1 MTGAGLPSARMDDY
15 SATVAYHRSFLVSMP
30 YFRVIL
36 ALSASVAIISS
47 ASILIKLA
55 HAPVLIIAAYRLGI
69 AALVLAP
76 LALTLRR
83 SHLIALSGRDWLHAA
98 IAGSFLGLHFI
109 AWIASLEYTS
119 VASSVVLVTINPIF
133 VGLGM
138 VIIFRE
144 RLHPLLVWG
153 IALSVTGGILIGY
166 SDFQVQ
172 GQALWGD
179 LLALLGAV
187 MHSGYLLLGQR
198 LRQRL
203 DLLPYITVVYGMAA
217 LLVLIAA
224 VATQQS
230 FTGYAPATYLVM
242 ILLAFGPQLLGHTAY
257 NWTLRY
263 VSAAVVAVAILGE
276 PVGASILA
284 YFILDER
291 LTLLQVAGGALVLL
305 GIYLA
310 LRTQRRA

>member
-1 MTGAGLPSARMDDY
+1 
-15 SATVAYHRSFLVSMP
+15 MP
-30 YFRVIL
+30 YIRVVL
-36 ALSASVAIISS
+36 ALIASVAIISS

-55 HAPVLIIAAYRLGI
+55 DAPVLIIAAYRLGI

-76 LALTLRR
+76 VTLAVRREHLR
-83 SHLIALSGRDWLHAA
+83 ALSRRDWLIGAV
-98 IAGSFLGLHFI
+98 AGSFLGLHFI

-119 VASSVVLVTINPIF
+119 IASSVVLVTINPIF

-138 VIIFRE
+138 VVIFRE

-166 SDFQVQ
+166 SDFQVA
-172 GQALWGD
+172 GQALFGD
-179 LLALLGAV
+179 ALALLGAV
-187 MHSGYLLLGQR
+187 FHSGYLLLGQR
-198 LRQRL
+198 LRRRL

-217 LLVLIAA
+217 LLVLVAA
-224 VATQQS
+224 LVTQQA
-230 FTGYAPATYLVM
+230 FTGYAPATFLVM
-242 ILLAFGPQLLGHTAY
+242 ILLALGPQLLGHTAY

-263 VSAAVVAVAILGE
+263 VSAAVVAVAFLGE

-284 YFILDER
+284 YFILDEH
-291 LTLLQVAGGALVLL
+291 LTLLQVGGGALVLI

>member
-1 MTGAGLPSARMDDY
+1 
-15 SATVAYHRSFLVSMP
+15 MP

-36 ALSASVAIISS
+36 ALCASVAIISS

-55 HAPVLIIAAYRLGI
+55 AAPVLIIAAYRLGL

-76 LALTLRR
+76 VTLAVRREHLR
-83 SHLIALSGRDWLHAA
+83 ALSRRDWLIGAV
-98 IAGSFLGLHFI
+98 AGSFLGLHFI

-138 VIIFRE
+138 VVIFRE

-166 SDFQVQ
+166 SDFQVE
-172 GQALWGD
+172 GQALFGD
-179 LLALLGAV
+179 MLALLGAV
-187 MHSGYLLLGQR
+187 FHSGYLLLGQR
-198 LRQRL
+198 LRRRL

-217 LLVLIAA
+217 LLVLAA
-224 VATQQS
+224 ALVTQQS

-242 ILLAFGPQLLGHTAY
+242 VLLALGPQLLGHTAY

-284 YFILDER
+284 YFILDES
-291 LTLLQVAGGALVLL
+291 LTLLQLGGGALVLI

-310 LRTQRRA
+310 LRTQRR

>member
-1 MTGAGLPSARMDDY
+1 
-15 SATVAYHRSFLVSMP
+15 MP

-36 ALSASVAIISS
+36 ALCASVAIISS

-55 HAPVLIIAAYRLGI
+55 DAPVLIIAAYRLGL
-69 AALVLAP
+69 AALLLAP
-76 LALTLRR
+76 LTLAVRR
-83 SHLIALSGRDWLHAA
+83 EHLRSLSRRDWLVGA

-109 AWIASLEYTS
+109 AWIGSLEYTS

-166 SDFQVQ
+166 SDFQVE
-172 GQALWGD
+172 GQALFGD
-179 LLALLGAV
+179 ALALLGAV
-187 MHSGYLLLGQR
+187 FHSGYLLLGQR
-198 LRQRL
+198 LRRRL

-217 LLVLIAA
+217 LLVLFAA
-224 VATQQS
+224 LMTQQS

-242 ILLAFGPQLLGHTAY
+242 VLLALGPQLLGHTAY

-284 YFILDER
+284 YFILDEH
-291 LTLLQVAGGALVLL
+291 LTLLQIGGGALVLL

-310 LRTQRRA
+310 LRTQRRT

>member
-1 MTGAGLPSARMDDY
+1 M
-15 SATVAYHRSFLVSMP
+15 VAMP
-30 YFRVIL
+30 YIRVVL
-36 ALSASVAIISS
+36 ALIASVAIISS

-55 HAPVLIIAAYRLGI
+55 DAPVLIIAAYRLGI

-76 LALTLRR
+76 VTLAVRREHLR
-83 SHLIALSGRDWLHAA
+83 ALSRRDWLIGAV
-98 IAGSFLGLHFI
+98 AGSFLGLHFI

-138 VIIFRE
+138 VVIFRE

-166 SDFQVQ
+166 SDFQVA
-172 GQALWGD
+172 GQAIYGD
-179 LLALLGAV
+179 ALALLGAV
-187 MHSGYLLLGQR
+187 FHSGYLLLGQR
-198 LRQRL
+198 LRRRL

-217 LLVLIAA
+217 LLVLVAA
-224 VATQQS
+224 LVTQQT
-230 FTGYAPATYLVM
+230 FTGYAPATFLVM
-242 ILLAFGPQLLGHTAY
+242 ILLALGPQLLGHTAY

-284 YFILDER
+284 YFILDEH
-291 LTLLQVAGGALVLL
+291 LTLLQVSGGALVLI

-310 LRTQRRA
+310 LRTQRRE

>member
-1 MTGAGLPSARMDDY
+1 M
-15 SATVAYHRSFLVSMP
+15 VAMP
-30 YFRVIL
+30 YIRVVL
-36 ALSASVAIISS
+36 ALIASVAIISS

-55 HAPVLIIAAYRLGI
+55 DAPVLIIAAYRLGI

-76 LALTLRR
+76 VTLAVRR
-83 SHLIALSGRDWLHAA
+83 EHLQALSRRDWLIGAV
-98 IAGSFLGLHFI
+98 AGSFLGLHFI

-138 VIIFRE
+138 VVIFRE

-166 SDFQVQ
+166 SDFQVA
-172 GQALWGD
+172 GQAIYGD
-179 LLALLGAV
+179 ALALLGAV
-187 MHSGYLLLGQR
+187 FHSGYLLLGQR
-198 LRQRL
+198 LRRRL

-217 LLVLIAA
+217 LLVLVAA
-224 VATQQS
+224 LVTQQT
-230 FTGYAPATYLVM
+230 FTGYAPATYLFMV
-242 ILLAFGPQLLGHTAY
+242 LLALGPQLLGHTAY

-284 YFILDER
+284 YFILDEH
-291 LTLLQVAGGALVLL
+291 LTLLQVGGGALVLI

>member
-1 MTGAGLPSARMDDY
+1 
-15 SATVAYHRSFLVSMP
+15 MP
-30 YFRVIL
+30 YLRVIL
-36 ALSASVAIISS
+36 ALCASVAIISS

-55 HAPVLIIAAYRLGI
+55 AAPVLIIAVYRLGI

-76 LALTLRR
+76 VTLAVRREHLT
-83 SHLIALSGRDWLHAA
+83 ALSKRDWLIGAV
-98 IAGSFLGLHFI
+98 AGSFLGLHFI

-138 VIIFRE
+138 VVIFRE

-166 SDFQVQ
+166 SDFQVE
-172 GQALWGD
+172 GQALFGD
-179 LLALLGAV
+179 MLALLGAV
-187 MHSGYLLLGQR
+187 FHSGYLLLGQR

-217 LLVLIAA
+217 LLVLLSAL
-224 VATQQS
+224 VTQQS
-230 FTGYAPATYLVM
+230 FTGYAPATYLYMV
-242 ILLAFGPQLLGHTAY
+242 LLALGPQLLGHTAY

-284 YFILDER
+284 YFILNEH
-291 LTLLQVAGGALVLL
+291 LTLLQVGGGGLVLL

-310 LRTQRRA
+310 LRTQRRE

>member
-1 MTGAGLPSARMDDY
+1 
-15 SATVAYHRSFLVSMP
+15 MP
-30 YFRVIL
+30 YVRVIL
-36 ALSASVAIISS
+36 ALCASVAIISC

-55 HAPVLIIAAYRLGI
+55 DAPVLIIAAYRLGI

-76 LALTLRR
+76 LTLAVRR
-83 SHLIALSGRDWLHAA
+83 ERLRALSPRDWLVAA
-98 IAGSFLGLHFI
+98 VAGSFLGLHFI

-138 VIIFRE
+138 VVLFRE

-166 SDFQVQ
+166 SDFQVE
-172 GQALWGD
+172 GQALFGD
-179 LLALLGAV
+179 ALALLGAV
-187 MHSGYLLLGQR
+187 FHSAYLLLGQR

-203 DLLPYITVVYGMAA
+203 DLLPYITAVYGMAA
-217 LLVLIAA
+217 LLVLGAA
-224 VATQQS
+224 LAARQP
-230 FTGYAPATYLVM
+230 FTGYAPATYLMMV
-242 ILLAFGPQLLGHTAY
+242 LLALGPQLLGHTAY

-284 YFILDER
+284 LFILGEG
-291 LTLLQVAGGALVLL
+291 LTLLQAAGGGLVLL

>member
-1 MTGAGLPSARMDDY
+1 
-15 SATVAYHRSFLVSMP
+15 MP

-36 ALSASVAIISS
+36 ALIASVAIISS

-55 HAPVLIIAAYRLGI
+55 EAPVLIIAAYRLGI

-76 LALTLRR
+76 LTLTLRR
-83 SHLIALSGRDWLHAA
+83 HHLQALSGRDWLIAA
-98 IAGSFLGLHFI
+98 VAGSFLGLHFI
-109 AWIASLEYTS
+109 TWIGSLEYTS

-138 VIIFRE
+138 VVIFRE

-166 SDFQVQ
+166 SDFHVE
-172 GQALWGD
+172 GQALFGD

-187 MHSGYLLLGQR
+187 FHSAYLLLGQR
-198 LRQRL
+198 LRRRL

-217 LLVLIAA
+217 LLVLLAA
-224 VATQQS
+224 LVTQQS
-230 FTGYAPATYLVM
+230 FTGYAPATYLFM
-242 ILLAFGPQLLGHTAY
+242 LLLALGPQLLGHTAY

-284 YFILDER
+284 YFILNEH
-291 LTLLQVAGGALVLL
+291 LTYLQIGGGGLVLA

-310 LRTQRRA
+310 LRAQKRA

>member
-1 MTGAGLPSARMDDY
+1 
-15 SATVAYHRSFLVSMP
+15 MP
-30 YFRVIL
+30 YIRVVL
-36 ALSASVAIISS
+36 ALIASVAIISS

-55 HAPVLIIAAYRLGI
+55 DAPVLIIAAYRLGI

-76 LALTLRR
+76 VTLAVRR
-83 SHLIALSGRDWLHAA
+83 EHLQALSRRDWLIGAV
-98 IAGSFLGLHFI
+98 AGSFLGLHFI

-138 VIIFRE
+138 VVIFRE

-166 SDFQVQ
+166 SDFQVA
-172 GQALWGD
+172 GQAIYGD
-179 LLALLGAV
+179 ALALLGAV
-187 MHSGYLLLGQR
+187 FHSGYLLLGQR
-198 LRQRL
+198 LRRRL

-217 LLVLIAA
+217 LLVLVAA
-224 VATQQS
+224 LVTQQT
-230 FTGYAPATYLVM
+230 FTGYAPATYLFMV
-242 ILLAFGPQLLGHTAY
+242 LLALGPQLLGHTAY

-284 YFILDER
+284 YFILDEH
-291 LTLLQVAGGALVLL
+291 LTLLQVGGGALVLI

>member
-1 MTGAGLPSARMDDY
+1 
-15 SATVAYHRSFLVSMP
+15 
-30 YFRVIL
+30 
-36 ALSASVAIISS
+36 
-47 ASILIKLA
+47 
-55 HAPVLIIAAYRLGI
+55 
-69 AALVLAP
+69 
-76 LALTLRR
+76 
-83 SHLIALSGRDWLHAA
+83 
-98 IAGSFLGLHFI
+98 
-109 AWIASLEYTS
+109 
-119 VASSVVLVTINPIF
+119 
-133 VGLGM
+133 
-138 VIIFRE
+138 
-144 RLHPLLVWG
+144 
-153 IALSVTGGILIGY
+153 
-166 SDFQVQ
+166 
-172 GQALWGD
+172 
-179 LLALLGAV
+179 

-284 YFILDER
+284 YFVLDEH

-310 LRTQRRA
+310 LRTQRRE

>member
-1 MTGAGLPSARMDDY
+1 
-15 SATVAYHRSFLVSMP
+15 MP
-30 YFRVIL
+30 YVRIVL
-36 ALSASVAIISS
+36 ALCASVAIISS

-55 HAPVLIIAAYRLGI
+55 DAPVLIIAAYRLGI

-76 LALTLRR
+76 LTLALRR
-83 SHLIALSGRDWLHAA
+83 PHLQALRRRDWLVAA
-98 IAGSFLGLHFI
+98 VAGSFLGLHFI

-138 VIIFRE
+138 VVIFRE

-166 SDFQVQ
+166 SDFQVE
-172 GQALWGD
+172 GQALFGD
-179 LLALLGAV
+179 ALALLGAV
-187 MHSGYLLLGQR
+187 FHSAYLLLGQR

-203 DLLPYITVVYGMAA
+203 DLLPYITAVYGMAA
-217 LLVLIAA
+217 LLVLGAA
-224 VATQQS
+224 LAAQQP
-230 FTGYAPATYLVM
+230 FTGYAPATYLMMV
-242 ILLAFGPQLLGHTAY
+242 LLALGPQLLGHTAY

-284 YFILDER
+284 FFILGEG
-291 LTLLQVAGGALVLL
+291 LTLLQAAGGGLVLV

>member
-1 MTGAGLPSARMDDY
+1 
-15 SATVAYHRSFLVSMP
+15 MP

-36 ALSASVAIISS
+36 ALCASVAIISS

-55 HAPVLIIAAYRLGI
+55 DAPVLIIAAYRLGI
-69 AALVLAP
+69 AALVLLP
-76 LALTLRR
+76 LAFTLRR
-83 SHLIALSGRDWLHAA
+83 ERLRALRRRDWLVAA
-98 IAGSFLGLHFI
+98 VAGSFLGLHFI

-138 VIIFRE
+138 VVIFRE

-166 SDFQVQ
+166 SDFQVE
-172 GQALWGD
+172 GQALLGD
-179 LLALLGAV
+179 ALALLGAV
-187 MHSGYLLLGQR
+187 FHSAYLLLGQR
-198 LRQRL
+198 LRRRL
-203 DLLPYITVVYGMAA
+203 DLLPYITAVYGMAA
-217 LLVLIAA
+217 LLVLAA
-224 VATQQS
+224 ALVTQQP

-242 ILLAFGPQLLGHTAY
+242 VLLALGPQLLGHTAY

-291 LTLLQVAGGALVLL
+291 LTLLQVGGGALVLL

-310 LRTQRRA
+310 LRTQKRS

>member
-1 MTGAGLPSARMDDY
+1 
-15 SATVAYHRSFLVSMP
+15 MP

-36 ALSASVAIISS
+36 ALCASVAIISS

-55 HAPVLIIAAYRLGI
+55 AAPVLTIAAYRLGI

-76 LALTLRR
+76 ITLAVRREHLR
-83 SHLIALSGRDWLHAA
+83 ALSRRDWLIGAV
-98 IAGSFLGLHFI
+98 AGSFLGLHFI
-109 AWIASLEYTS
+109 AWIGSLEYTS

-138 VIIFRE
+138 VVIFRE

-153 IALSVTGGILIGY
+153 IALSVTGGVLIGY
-166 SDFQVQ
+166 SDFQVE
-172 GQALWGD
+172 GQALLGD

-187 MHSGYLLLGQR
+187 FHSGYLLLGQR
-198 LRQRL
+198 LRRRL

-217 LLVLIAA
+217 LLVLAA
-224 VATQQS
+224 ALVTQQS

-242 ILLAFGPQLLGHTAY
+242 VLLALGPQLLGHTAY

-284 YFILDER
+284 YFILDEH
-291 LTLLQVAGGALVLL
+291 LTLLQLGGGALVLI

>member
-1 MTGAGLPSARMDDY
+1 
-15 SATVAYHRSFLVSMP
+15 MP
-30 YFRVIL
+30 YIRVIL
-36 ALSASVAIISS
+36 ALCASVAIISS

-55 HAPVLIIAAYRLGI
+55 AAPVLIIAAYRLGI

-76 LALTLRR
+76 VTLAVRREHLR
-83 SHLIALSGRDWLHAA
+83 ALSRRDWLIGAV
-98 IAGSFLGLHFI
+98 AGSFLGLHFI

-138 VIIFRE
+138 VVIFRE

-166 SDFQVQ
+166 SDFQVE
-172 GQALWGD
+172 GQALLGD

-187 MHSGYLLLGQR
+187 FHSGYLLLGQR
-198 LRQRL
+198 LRRRL
-203 DLLPYITVVYGMAA
+203 DLLPYITLVYGMAA
-217 LLVLIAA
+217 LLVLAA
-224 VATQQS
+224 ALVTQQS
-230 FTGYAPATYLVM
+230 FTGYAPGTYLVM
-242 ILLAFGPQLLGHTAY
+242 VLLALGPQLLGHTAY

-284 YFILDER
+284 YFILDES
-291 LTLLQVAGGALVLL
+291 LTLLQLGGGALVLI

-310 LRTQRRA
+310 LRTQRR

>member
-1 MTGAGLPSARMDDY
+1 
-15 SATVAYHRSFLVSMP
+15 MP
-30 YFRVIL
+30 YIRVTL
-36 ALSASVAIISS
+36 ALCASVAIISS

-55 HAPVLIIAAYRLGI
+55 AAPVLIIAAYRLGI

-76 LALTLRR
+76 VTLAVRREHLR
-83 SHLIALSGRDWLHAA
+83 ALSRRDWL
-98 IAGSFLGLHFI
+98 IGVVAGSFLGLHFI

-138 VIIFRE
+138 VVIFRE

-166 SDFQVQ
+166 SDFQVE
-172 GQALWGD
+172 GQALFGD
-179 LLALLGAV
+179 MLALLGAV
-187 MHSGYLLLGQR
+187 FHSGYLLLGQR

-217 LLVLIAA
+217 LLVLITAM
-224 VATQQS
+224 VTQQP

-242 ILLAFGPQLLGHTAY
+242 LLLALGPQLLGHTAY

-284 YFILDER
+284 YFILDEH
-291 LTLLQVAGGALVLL
+291 LTLLQMGGGALVLL

-310 LRTQRRA
+310 LRTQRRE

>member
-1 MTGAGLPSARMDDY
+1 M
-15 SATVAYHRSFLVSMP
+15 VEMP
-30 YFRVIL
+30 YIRVVL
-36 ALSASVAIISS
+36 ALIASVAIISS

-55 HAPVLIIAAYRLGI
+55 DAPVLIIAAYRLGI

-76 LALTLRR
+76 VTLAVRREHLR
-83 SHLIALSGRDWLHAA
+83 ALSRRDWLIGAV
-98 IAGSFLGLHFI
+98 AGSFLGLHFI

-138 VIIFRE
+138 VVIFRE

-153 IALSVTGGILIGY
+153 IALSVTGGVLIGY
-166 SDFQVQ
+166 SDFQVA
-172 GQALWGD
+172 GQALYGD
-179 LLALLGAV
+179 ALALLGAV
-187 MHSGYLLLGQR
+187 FHSGYLLLGQR

-217 LLVLIAA
+217 LLVLISAL
-224 VATQQS
+224 VTQQT
-230 FTGYAPATYLVM
+230 FTGYAPATFLVM
-242 ILLAFGPQLLGHTAY
+242 ILLALGPQLLGHTAY

-284 YFILDER
+284 YFILDEH
-291 LTLLQVAGGALVLL
+291 LTLLQVGGGALVLI

>member
-1 MTGAGLPSARMDDY
+1 M
-15 SATVAYHRSFLVSMP
+15 VAMP
-30 YFRVIL
+30 FIRVVL
-36 ALSASVAIISS
+36 ALIASVAIISS

-55 HAPVLIIAAYRLGI
+55 DAPVLIIAAYRLGI

-76 LALTLRR
+76 VTLAVRREHLR
-83 SHLIALSGRDWLHAA
+83 ALSRRDWLIGAV
-98 IAGSFLGLHFI
+98 AGSFLGLHFI

-138 VIIFRE
+138 VVIFRE

-153 IALSVTGGILIGY
+153 IVLSVTGGILIGY
-166 SDFQVQ
+166 SDFQVA
-172 GQALWGD
+172 GKAIYGD
-179 LLALLGAV
+179 ALALLGAV
-187 MHSGYLLLGQR
+187 FHSGYLLLGQR
-198 LRQRL
+198 LRRRL
-203 DLLPYITVVYGMAA
+203 DLLPYITVVYGLAA
-217 LLVLIAA
+217 LLVLVAA
-224 VATQQS
+224 LVTQQT
-230 FTGYAPATYLVM
+230 FTGYAPATYLFMV
-242 ILLAFGPQLLGHTAY
+242 LLALGPQLLGHTAY

-284 YFILDER
+284 YFILDEH
-291 LTLLQVAGGALVLL
+291 LTLLQVGGGALVLI

>member
-1 MTGAGLPSARMDDY
+1 
-15 SATVAYHRSFLVSMP
+15 MP
-30 YFRVIL
+30 YIRVIL
-36 ALSASVAIISS
+36 ALCASVAIISS

-55 HAPVLIIAAYRLGI
+55 AAPVLIIAAYRLGI

-76 LALTLRR
+76 VTLAVRR
-83 SHLIALSGRDWLHAA
+83 EHLKALSKRDWL
-98 IAGSFLGLHFI
+98 IGVVAGSFLGLHFI

-138 VIIFRE
+138 VVIFRE

-166 SDFQVQ
+166 SDFQVE
-172 GQALWGD
+172 GQALFGD
-179 LLALLGAV
+179 MLALLGAV
-187 MHSGYLLLGQR
+187 FHSGYLLLGQR

-217 LLVLIAA
+217 LLVLITAL
-224 VATQQS
+224 VTQQP

-242 ILLAFGPQLLGHTAY
+242 LLAGAGTATPGPYRLQLDA
-257 NWTLRY
+257 
-263 VSAAVVAVAILGE
+263 
-276 PVGASILA
+276 
-284 YFILDER
+284 
-291 LTLLQVAGGALVLL
+291 
-305 GIYLA
+305 A
-310 LRTQRRA
+310 LRFRGCRSRGHPRRARGREHTGVLHLGRASHAAAGWGWRAGPARHLSGLADAKA

>member
-1 MTGAGLPSARMDDY
+1 
-15 SATVAYHRSFLVSMP
+15 MP
-30 YFRVIL
+30 YVRVIL
-36 ALSASVAIISS
+36 ALIASVAIISS

-55 HAPVLIIAAYRLGI
+55 DAPVLVIAAYRLGI
-69 AALVLAP
+69 AALILAP
-76 LALTLRR
+76 LTLTLRR
-83 SHLIALSGRDWLHAA
+83 DHLTALSSRDWLIAA
-98 IAGSFLGLHFI
+98 VAGSFLGLHFI

-138 VIIFRE
+138 VVVFRE

-166 SDFQVQ
+166 SDFQVE
-172 GQALWGD
+172 GQALYGD
-179 LLALLGAV
+179 MLALLGAV
-187 MHSGYLLLGQR
+187 FHSGYLLLGQR
-198 LRQRL
+198 LRRRL

-217 LLVLIAA
+217 LLVLISAL
-224 VATQQS
+224 VTQQS
-230 FTGYAPATYLVM
+230 FTGYAPATYLFM
-242 ILLAFGPQLLGHTAY
+242 LLLALGPQLLGHTAY

-284 YFILDER
+284 YFILDEH
-291 LTLLQVAGGALVLL
+291 LTLLQIGGGALVLL

-310 LRTQRRA
+310 LQTQKR

>member
-1 MTGAGLPSARMDDY
+1 
-15 SATVAYHRSFLVSMP
+15 MP
-30 YFRVIL
+30 YIRVIL
-36 ALSASVAIISS
+36 ALCASVAIISS

-55 HAPVLIIAAYRLGI
+55 AAPVLIIAAYRLGI
-69 AALVLAP
+69 AALILAP
-76 LALTLRR
+76 ITLTLRR
-83 SHLIALSGRDWLHAA
+83 DHLRALHSRDWL
-98 IAGSFLGLHFI
+98 IGVVAGSFLGLHFI

-138 VIIFRE
+138 VVIFRE

-166 SDFQVQ
+166 SDFQVE
-172 GQALWGD
+172 GQALFGD
-179 LLALLGAV
+179 MLALLGAV
-187 MHSGYLLLGQR
+187 FHSGYLLLGQR

-217 LLVLIAA
+217 LLVLITAM
-224 VATQQS
+224 VTQQP

-242 ILLAFGPQLLGHTAY
+242 LLLALGPQLLGHTAY

-284 YFILDER
+284 YFILNEH
-291 LTLLQVAGGALVLL
+291 LTLLQVGGGGLVLL

-310 LRTQRRA
+310 LRTQRRE